1 MRRVFGLQKTAETT
15 KSAQA
20 CPRCVRSRFL
30 LGRGGETLDWWV
42 FGRMIGLVKKRGL
55 HDNKRLDAAVADFA
69 GGELRFYEQRKHGD
83 RGEVVL
89 PTRGTVELFSSGW
102 ENMHEVSKLVSE
114 NVRKHA
120 SKLSI
125 PRVVIP
131 RPACYKDSTRPP
143 LHDPTLDLRTYLRL
157 NRWRASLR
165 GSATRSPY
173 SSPRSNLQ
181 RPHRGEAREARARTT
196 AQHAPPRC
204 LSLAMS
210 ETRPIRD
217 SIWPASAART
227 AEEQAGRRMG

>member
-1 MRRVFGLQKTAETT
+1 MQTCSRMHAWRPAAGCRHAGLRPDALLCFAPPLRLHRCVVQAETEAAT
-15 KSAQA
+15 RVAA
-20 CPRCVRSRFL
+20 ARRAA
-30 LGRGGETLDWWV
+30 
-42 FGRMIGLVKKRGL
+42 
-55 HDNKRLDAAVADFA
+55 HAAVADFA

-131 RPACYKDSTRPP
+131 RPACYKDSTMPP